1 MHHSANDTAKQPSSS
16 DTNTL
21 NLSAARKQI
30 LTVPLPDPITRNI
43 ETITSFQT
51 QGNRGLPAHQRL
63 LETITSFFG
72 RSVFLYLLL
81 LVLTLWI
88 FSSFLDGLLPFDL
101 PPFSWSEQGLDAAAL
116 LISTGVLV
124 RQTRQENFAEQ
135 RSQLMLQLNLL
146 SEQKIAKMISLLEEL
161 RADLP
166 DVADRHDPE
175 AEMMQEAADP
185 IAVLAALQETLGE
198 ELALEAEAEH
208 SS

>member
-88 FSSFLDGLLPFDL
+88 FSSFLDGLLP
-101 PPFSWSEQGLDAAAL
+101 
-116 LISTGVLV
+116 V
-124 RQTRQENFAEQ
+124 
-135 RSQLMLQLNLL
+135 
-146 SEQKIAKMISLLEEL
+146 
-161 RADLP
+161 
-166 DVADRHDPE
+166 
-175 AEMMQEAADP
+175 
-185 IAVLAALQETLGE
+185 
-198 ELALEAEAEH
+198 
-208 SS
+208 